1 MDMKVLAECGIM
13 ISFKRE
19 DIHLK
24 GSGLTDWEESFM
36 IIYNLIALNK
46 PLMWR

>member
-1 MDMKVLAECGIM
+1 MWNYEAC
-13 ISFKRE
+13 KRE

-24 GSGLTDWEESFM
+24 VSGLTDWEESFM

>member
-1 MDMKVLAECGIM
+1 MDMKVLAECG
-13 ISFKRE
+13 
-19 DIHLK
+19 IHLK